1 MEGDR
6 TYEFLVRAY
15 PEEPRFS
22 ARVQMNTDL
31 FARSLRSVP
40 GEVTDTVLD
49 RLGLT
54 SADAAHFPDRFPLAR
69 AMVSDDNYEVIDIGP
84 PEGSAYAQRVYD
96 HLQDGKAAEAALDA
110 AESNGKVEADAIIYQ
125 GTRYESG
132 DTVTASVP
140 RERQQGVQVRWAR
153 ETPCE
158 LTVDGDAG
166 RVRLCPRVDD
176 ALLQELVLSPAQF
189 MTHLDA
195 HSILA
200 VDETE

>member
-40 GEVTDTVLD
+40 GEVTDKVLD
-49 RLGLT
+49 HLDLT
-54 SADAAHFPDRFPLAR
+54 SADAVHFPDRFPLAR
-69 AMVSDDNYEVIDIGP
+69 ATVSDDDYEVIDIEP

-96 HLQDGKAAEAALDA
+96 HLRDGKAAEAALDA
-110 AESNGKVEADAIIYQ
+110 AESDGQVESDAIIYR

-132 DTVTASVP
+132 DTVAAGVP
-140 RERQQGVQVRWAR
+140 RESQQGVQVSWAR

-158 LTVDGDAG
+158 LTVDGDAD
-166 RVRLCPRVDD
+166 RVRLRPRPDD

-189 MTHLDA
+189 MAHLDA
-195 HSILA
+195 HSIVP